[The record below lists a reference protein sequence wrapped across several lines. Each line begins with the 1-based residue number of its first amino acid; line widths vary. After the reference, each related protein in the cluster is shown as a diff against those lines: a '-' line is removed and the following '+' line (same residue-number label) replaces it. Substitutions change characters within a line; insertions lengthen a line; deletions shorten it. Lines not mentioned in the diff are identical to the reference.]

1 MMVFCQD
8 ERINHF
14 MNLPPQLPAAEE
26 PEQPSPAADQ
36 PILHTPE
43 EASTTQPSPVAEQ
56 SSEEAQQPPVL
67 HTPEEASTTQPSPA
81 AEQSAEEAQQP
92 PEELASEDISTQ
104 PATSSELLAEGSE
117 PQIAASTD
125 ADGVASSEND
135 EGEVAEDDDDYDY
148 ERLQSGLFIRKGLL
162 IAIVSAIAVVALL
175 AVLLVLVTR
184 PKDPPTDWIAT
195 YTPPAG
201 SGSTSKVLYYLHW
214 TNLNGELKG
223 QMQLAAIA
231 NGAPQSLT
239 VPATGLYNRDNHI
252 IYVVVVINGQA
263 DTLTGK
269 ISDTNDTLSL
279 NPAGVTGT
287 TSQFVFHTG
296 SSDDFKQ
303 ATKKLS
309 GTK

>member
-1 MMVFCQD
+1 
-8 ERINHF
+8 
-14 MNLPPQLPAAEE
+14 LPA
-26 PEQPSPAADQ
+26 
-36 PILHTPE
+36 
-43 EASTTQPSPVAEQ
+43 
-56 SSEEAQQPPVL
+56 
-67 HTPEEASTTQPSPA
+67 
-81 AEQSAEEAQQP
+81 AEEAQQP
-92 PEELASEDISTQ
+92 PEELASEDIPTQ
-104 PATSSELLAEGSE
+104 PATSSEPLTEGSE

-135 EGEVAEDDDDYDY
+135 EGEVAEDDEGYDDYDD

-162 IAIVSAIAVVALL
+162 IAIVSAVVVVALL
-175 AVLLVLVTR
+175 AALLVLVNR

-214 TNLNGELKG
+214 TNLNGDLKG